1 VEAARTRPPA
11 DRRRALG
18 LLARVLRRLGA
29 PATGQAAADLAW
41 SEPEPD
47 PSRMSQ
53 LLDRIEKV
61 P

>member
-1 VEAARTRPPA
+1 
-11 DRRRALG
+11 

-29 PATGQAAADLAW
+29 TATGQAAADLAW

-47 PSRMSQ
+47 PTRMSQ
-53 LLDRIEKV
+53 LVDRVEKV